1 LIEGGDEIK
10 KAIDDATVAKKP
22 TIAKKK
28 AVKKVAKKAAK
39 KATKKKTRK
48 KRVAVK
54 RGAIVIVESPAKCRT
69 IEKILGKSFSVV
81 ASMGHIIDLPKS
93 KMGVDV
99 ENNFEPKYIVM
110 VAKRKTLTQLKKIAK
125 HKKDLY
131 LACDPDR
138 EGEAISWHLGNQL
151 GTDKNVFR
159 VTFQEITPDAIRH
172 AFANPKVMDMNKVGA
187 QQARRILDRIV
198 GYSLSPI
205 LWKAI
210 AKGLSAGRVQSVALR
225 LIVDQ
230 ERRIEAF
237 DPQEYWTLDAKFQKT
252 DTKEIFSAT
261 LDQKS
266 GKKIEIKDKETSD
279 AILKDLEN
287 AEYAVDKVKSSIKKR
302 QPAAPFTTSKLQQEA
317 YNRLKLRP
325 ARTMSIAQSLYEGV
339 DLGAGETV
347 GLITYMRTDSTNVS
361 DSALKDVR
369 EYIPERYGHEY
380 LPAVPNKFK
389 SKKLAQEAHEA
400 IRPTSVLRTPNEME
414 RLLTPDQLK
423 LYTLIWTKFVASQM
437 MPALMRQTS
446 AEIKAGEYAFKASGT
461 FVEFLGFMKADEGDE
476 YTGKFLPKLIQGQTL
491 ALVELEKNQHFT
503 KPPPRYTDA
512 SLVKTL
518 EELGIGRPS
527 TYAPIIQT
535 IVSRTYVDRNGGALV
550 PSELGCMVVDL
561 LVKHFPE
568 LMDVNFTAMM
578 EEKLDEVEEG
588 KEIWSNVLKEFY
600 GGFAK
605 ALELADKN
613 IEPVR
618 RVEEKTDE
626 ICELC
631 SKPMVVKWGRRGKFL
646 SCSDFPTCRFS
657 QSIAT
662 KVKCP
667 QCNEGLLV
675 ARKAKSG
682 RGRPFFGCSKYPN
695 CNYIA
700 NQLPSEKDQ
709 NSSESKTVSAEPATP
724 TE

>member
-1 LIEGGDEIK
+1 MIEGGDEIK

>member
-1 LIEGGDEIK
+1 MIDGDDELGEALEDIVTK
-10 KAIDDATVAKKP
+10 TPAVAKKKA
-22 TIAKKK
+22 TKKATKK
-28 AVKKVAKKAAK
+28 AVKKTAKKS
-39 KATKKKTRK
+39 RK
-48 KRVAVK
+48 KRVVVK

-81 ASMGHIIDLPKS
+81 ASMGHVIDLPKS
-93 KMGVDV
+93 KMGVDL

-110 VAKRKTLTQLKKIAK
+110 VAKRKTLTQLKKVAK

-138 EGEAISWHLGNQL
+138 EGEAISWHLSNQL

-172 AFANPKVMDMNKVGA
+172 AFAHPKVMDMNKVGA

-230 ERRIEAF
+230 ERRIQAF
-237 DPQEYWTLDAKFQKT
+237 VPQEYWTLDAKFQKD
-252 DTKEIFSAT
+252 DTKEIFAAT
-261 LDQKS
+261 LEQKA
-266 GKKIEIKDKETSD
+266 GQKLEIKDKATSD
-279 AILKDLEN
+279 SILADLEN
-287 AEYAVDKVKSSIKKR
+287 VEYIVDRVKSSIKKR

-325 ARTMSIAQSLYEGV
+325 GRTMSIAQSLYEGV

-347 GLITYMRTDSTNVS
+347 GLITYMRTDSTNVA

-369 EYIPERYGHEY
+369 EYIPEKYGQEY
-380 LPAVPNKFK
+380 LPPTPNKFK
-389 SKKLAQEAHEA
+389 SKKSAQEAHEA
-400 IRPTSVLRTPNEME
+400 IRPTSIRRSPGQMTRV
-414 RLLTPDQLK
+414 LTPEQLK

-437 MPALMRQTS
+437 MPALLRQTS
-446 AEIKAGEYAFKASGT
+446 AEIKAGDYMFKASGT
-461 FVEFLGFMKADEGDE
+461 SVEFLGFMKADDGDE
-476 YTGKFLPKLIQGQTL
+476 YTGKFLPHLTQGQKLTL
-491 ALVELEKNQHFT
+491 FKLENNQHFT

-535 IVSRTYVDRNGGALV
+535 IVSRTYVERHGGALV

-561 LVKHFPE
+561 LVKHFSN
-568 LMDVNFTAMM
+568 LMDANFTAMM
-578 EEKLDEVEEG
+578 EEKLDAVEEG
-588 KEIWSNVLKEFY
+588 REVWSNILKEFY
-600 GGFAK
+600 IGFSK
-605 ALELADKN
+605 DLELADKN

-618 RVEEKTDE
+618 HTEEKTDE
-626 ICELC
+626 ICGLC

-662 KVKCP
+662 KIKCP
-667 QCNEGLLV
+667 QCNDGSLV

-682 RGRPFFGCSKYPN
+682 RGRPFFGCSKYPA

-700 NQLPSEKDQ
+700 NRLPSDKDQ
-709 NSSESKTVSAEPATP
+709 NSNETKNTLDEPINSKE
-724 TE
+724 